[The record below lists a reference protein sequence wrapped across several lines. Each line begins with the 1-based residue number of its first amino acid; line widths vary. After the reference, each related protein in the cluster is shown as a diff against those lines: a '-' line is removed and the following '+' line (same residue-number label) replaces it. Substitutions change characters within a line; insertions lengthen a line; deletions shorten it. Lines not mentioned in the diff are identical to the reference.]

1 MAKRKKDGVC
11 RAGGG
16 CRQRAAAD
24 RLRQRGWQVVGG
36 ERLAAADVILL
47 PMPLAAKAKA

>member
-1 MAKRKKDGVC
+1 MASEKKTVFAVLGTD
-11 RAGGG
+11 A
-16 CRQRAAAD
+16 RQRAAAD

-47 PMPLAAKAKA
+47 PMPLGG